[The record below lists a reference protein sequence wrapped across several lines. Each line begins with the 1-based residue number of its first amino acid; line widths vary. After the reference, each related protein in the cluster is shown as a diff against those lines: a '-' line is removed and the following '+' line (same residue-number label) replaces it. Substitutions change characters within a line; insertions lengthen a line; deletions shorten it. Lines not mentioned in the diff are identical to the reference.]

1 MATTPQKRR
10 MMIDD
15 RKGGAMKKDQ
25 EAMGAK
31 RREFLKLAGLGA
43 VTGAAA
49 TVGAKPAAAEV
60 EAEGRRGG
68 YRETAHVKKAYELA
82 RF

>member
-1 MATTPQKRR
+1 MATTPRHTSLVE
-10 MMIDD
+10 D
-15 RKGGAMKKDQ
+15 RKGGGMTKDQ
-25 EAMGAK
+25 EARGAK

-43 VTGAAA
+43 VGGAAA
-49 TVGAKPAAAEV
+49 AVGAKPAAAEV
-60 EAEGRRGG
+60 ETDGKRAG

>member
-1 MATTPQKRR
+1 
-10 MMIDD
+10 
-15 RKGGAMKKDQ
+15 MKKDQ
-25 EAMGAK
+25 ETAGAK
-31 RREFLKLAGLGA
+31 RREFLKLAGLGT

-49 TVGAKPAAAEV
+49 AAVGMKPAEAEV
-60 EAEGRRGG
+60 AGDRRRAG